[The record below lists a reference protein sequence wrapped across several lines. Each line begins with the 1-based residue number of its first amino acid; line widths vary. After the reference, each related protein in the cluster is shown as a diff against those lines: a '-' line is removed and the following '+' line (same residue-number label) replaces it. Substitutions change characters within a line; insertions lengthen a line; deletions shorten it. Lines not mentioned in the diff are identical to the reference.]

1 MTFTGDGASTVRK
14 PRLVWRILLWFVLS
28 LLLSSGIAASI
39 AWYRNDIPQ
48 AIDPL
53 FYGSAVTASLCAAW
67 AFGLLGKPINSVGK
81 VAIIL
86 AGFAVPIIFFVI
98 AVVVVVAD
106 MNAHLE
112 QPPPIARN
120 QDFGMEGMPME
131 RPLWT
136 AKLRK
141 SFPAGSNESD
151 MTRVLHKQGFAIDTK
166 RHVATVSYQGDAI
179 CRTYLSIGWTLRSDG
194 QIANVDGE
202 SMGAC
207 P

>member
-1 MTFTGDGASTVRK
+1 MRK
-14 PRLVWRILLWFVLS
+14 PRLVLAHLCCGSSYLFCFRGVLP
-28 LLLSSGIAASI
+28 LRLRG
-39 AWYRNDIPQ
+39 YRNDIPQ

-67 AFGLLGKPINSVGK
+67 TFGLLGEPINSVGK

-86 AGFAVPIIFFVI
+86 ALGFAVPIIFFVI

-120 QDFGMEGMPME
+120 QDFGMEGIPME

-166 RHVATVSYQGDAI
+166 RHVATMSYQGDAI
-179 CRTYLSIGWTLRSDG
+179 VSNILIDRMD
-194 QIANVDGE
+194 A
-202 SMGAC
+202 
-207 P
+207 